1 MKPFLD
7 ADFLLTTKTAQL
19 LYHKYASPMPIID
32 YHCHLS
38 QQQIYE
44 NTSFNNITE
53 AWLYGDHYKWRAM
66 RAAGFNEEYVTGS
79 SSVSD
84 YERFEAYCETVSQAI
99 GNPLY
104 HWSHLELQR
113 YFDVNEVIN
122 KKNAPIIWE
131 KVNAK
136 LRSGQFKVR
145 DLIEKSNVKVICTTD
160 DPTDDL
166 MYHKKIKQLSG
177 FDVQVLP
184 TFRPDQALDIRK
196 PSFLGWIHKLEQ
208 ASGVTIN
215 SYYQLLSALNN
226 RIDFFNENGCKVSDH
241 GMDYVPYAEAT
252 LEAASLIFEK
262 AKQGVAISIEEEK
275 IYKTY
280 TFIHMAK
287 RYAEHGW
294 AMQLHM
300 NPTRNNNSKM
310 FKQLGPDCGYDAIND
325 APLITALTG
334 LLNQLELE
342 DKLPRTI
349 LYSLNANDNELL
361 AALMGCF
368 QGGGI
373 AGKMQLGA
381 AWWFNDTKKGMI
393 NQLESLANFG
403 LLGQFV
409 GMLTDSR
416 SFLSFTRHEYFRR
429 ILCDLIG
436 NWVEAGELPF
446 DEQWLGEIVQN
457 ICFYNASR
465 YFSFNSQVNE

>member
-7 ADFLLTTKTAQL
+7 EDFLLSTKTAQL
-19 LYHKYASPMPIID
+19 LYHKFASKMPIID

-38 QQQIYE
+38 QQQIFE
-44 NTSFNNITE
+44 NSSFNTITD
-53 AWLYGDHYKWRAM
+53 AWLNGDHYKWRAM
-66 RAAGFNEEYVTGS
+66 RAAGFKEELVTGS
-79 SSVSD
+79 DGITD
-84 YERFEAYCETVSQAI
+84 YARFEAYCETVSQAI

-113 YFDVNEVIN
+113 YFDVYEVIN

-136 LRSGQFKVR
+136 LQSGQFKVR

-166 MYHKKIKQLSG
+166 VYHQKLKNESG
-177 FDVQVLP
+177 FDVKVLP
-184 TFRPDQALDIRK
+184 SFRPDQALDIRK
-196 PSFLGWIHKLEQ
+196 PTYSSWINKLSQ
-208 ASGVTIN
+208 VSDIAIN
-215 SYYQLLSALNN
+215 SYDHLLAALSK
-226 RIDFFNENGCKVSDH
+226 RIDYFNDNGCKVSDH

-252 LEAASLIFEK
+252 KEAASQIFTK
-262 AKQGVAISIEEEK
+262 AMHGEVVSLDEEK
-275 IYKTY
+275 VYKTY
-280 TFIHMAK
+280 TFLHMAK
-287 RYAEHGW
+287 HYAEHGW

-300 NPTRNNNSKM
+300 NPTRSNNAKM
-310 FKQLGPDCGYDAIND
+310 FKQLGADTGYDAIND
-325 APLITALTG
+325 APLISALTG
-334 LLNQLELE
+334 LLNGLELE
-342 DKLPRTI
+342 DRLPKTI
-349 LYSLNANDNELL
+349 LYSLNANDNDLL

-368 QGGGI
+368 QGGGV
-373 AGKMQLGA
+373 AGKMQLGS

-436 NWVEAGELPF
+436 KWVENGELPY
-446 DEQWLGEIVQN
+446 DEEWLGEIVEN
-457 ICFYNASR
+457 ICFNNANR
-465 YFSFNSQVNE
+465 YFGFTVEY